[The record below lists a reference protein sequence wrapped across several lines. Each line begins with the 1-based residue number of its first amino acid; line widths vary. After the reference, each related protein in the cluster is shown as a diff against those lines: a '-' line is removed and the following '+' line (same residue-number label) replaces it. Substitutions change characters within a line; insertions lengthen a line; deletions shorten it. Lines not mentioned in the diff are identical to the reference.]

1 MKKYQQYSLVVVI
14 LLFYSNLFLY
24 PQENKIPLDH
34 SLYQSWKTIS
44 NSRISNDG
52 NWVTYEINPA
62 QGDGFLY
69 LYNVRQNT
77 IDSIGRGYSAVFS
90 SQSDFLAFKIKPQYA
105 ALRQAKKDKLKK
117 EKMPKDSL
125 GIWLLDGSSDPV
137 KYPGVQSVKVPVD
150 GSGWLAFHHHE
161 LPDTTKPDTEKPDTT
176 VARESNKKI
185 RGSELVIMNPVKN
198 KIFRYDHVVNYDIS
212 RQGTAVG
219 FIQES
224 NDTIPVC
231 TVSFFNSGSEKKL
244 SVFEAAGKVPDLALN
259 DAGQSMAFLYHNDTA
274 KVSGFD
280 LYFWNASIEKTTKI
294 LDSLSAGMPDG
305 WGVSKNSK
313 IWFSM
318 DGNKLY
324 FSTARI
330 PVKEKKDTLLE
341 DEKYHVDI
349 WTWHDN
355 LLQPM
360 QKAELSKEKKR
371 SYLAVWLTDSNKMVQ
386 LADEQIDEI
395 QTLYRGT
402 GDVVLGLSGKPYEKL
417 ISWEASRYR
426 DVYAINISTG
436 VKQLVMSK
444 KSSVVNLSPHGKY
457 VLWYEVEDSSWYAHD
472 IAGDRLISLT
482 GQIPVNFFEETFDE
496 PNEPYPY
503 GFAGWSEDDRYV
515 YIYDRFDIWKIDATE
530 KHKPLNL
537 TNVNGR
543 NNNIQYRYIKT
554 DREAYYI
561 SQKQPMLL
569 NGFNENN
576 KENGLYS
583 VSPILRG
590 NPLKLTSGPYS
601 YDSPEKARYADMMIL
616 RRGNFREYPDLYL
629 SNMDLSSVR
638 QISNA
643 NPQASGYLWGDA
655 RLVKWTSSD
664 NNEMEGLLYTPENI
678 DPGKKYPMLVYFYEK
693 MSSNL
698 YRHYAFSPSHST
710 INIPWC
716 VSNGYIVFVPDIK
729 YKTGHP
735 GESAFNCIVS
745 GTNAMSD
752 QFSFIDRDHI
762 GIQGQSWGGYQV
774 AYLVTRT
781 DIYAAAMAGAPVS
794 NMTSAYGG
802 IRWSTGM
809 SRMWQYEESQSRI
822 GGTLW
827 EKTDLYL
834 ENSPLFHVP
843 QIKTPLLIMH
853 NDNDGAVPWYQ
864 GIELFTALNRL
875 NKPVWMLVY
884 NNEEHN
890 LDKWPNRVD
899 LSIRMMQFFD
909 HYLKGA
915 PAPEWMIKGIPAIEK
930 GINTGYNL
938 MEGQ

>member
-1 MKKYQQYSLVVVI
+1 MKRYHLYPFVLSIVF
-14 LLFYSNLFLY
+14 FYSNLLLY
-24 PQENKIPLDH
+24 AQENKIPLDH
-34 SLYQSWKTIS
+34 SVYASWKTIS
-44 NSRISNDG
+44 NEKISNDG
-52 NWVTYEINPA
+52 NWVAYEINPA

-69 LYNVRQNT
+69 LYNVKQNA
-77 IDSIGRGYSAVFS
+77 IDSIERGYAPVFS
-90 SQSDFLAFKIKPQYA
+90 NQSDFLAFKIKPQYA
-105 ALRQAKKDKLKK
+105 TLRQAKKEKVKK

-125 GIWLLDGSSDPV
+125 GIWLLDGNSDPV
-137 KYPGVQSVKVPVD
+137 KYPNVQSVKVPAD

-161 LPDTTKPDTEKPDTT
+161 QPDTTNVDAAKTDTT
-176 VARESNKKI
+176 DAKKSKKKI
-185 RGSELVIMNPVKN
+185 HGSGLVIMNPVRN
-198 KIFRYDHVVNYDIS
+198 KIFKYDHVVNYNIS
-212 RQGTAVG
+212 RQGTAIG
-219 FIQES
+219 FVQES

-231 TVSFFNSGSEKKL
+231 TVSFFNSESEKKL
-244 SVFEAAGKVPDLALN
+244 SVFEAPGKVPELAL
-259 DAGQSMAFLYHNDTA
+259 DEPGQRMAFLYHNDTA

-280 LYFWNASIEKTTKI
+280 LYLWNAAIEKTAKI
-294 LDSLSAGMPDG
+294 LDSLSAGMPAG
-305 WGVSKNSK
+305 WGVSKNGE

-318 DGNKLY
+318 DGNKL
-324 FSTARI
+324 FFRTAPI
-330 PVKEKKDTLLE
+330 PEKEKKDTLLE

-349 WTWHDN
+349 WTWQDN
-355 LLQPM
+355 ILQSM
-360 QKAELSKEKKR
+360 QKVDLSKEKKR
-371 SYLAVWLTDSNKMVQ
+371 SYLAVWLIDSSRMIQ
-386 LADEQIDEI
+386 IADKQIEDI

-402 GDVVLGLSGKPYEKL
+402 GDVVLGLSKKPYEKI
-417 ISWEASRYR
+417 ISWEASKYR
-426 DVYAINISTG
+426 DVYAINIKTG
-436 VKQLVMSK
+436 LKQLVMSK
-444 KSSVVNLSPHGKY
+444 KSSVVTLSPHGKY
-457 VLWYEVEDSSWYAHD
+457 ILWYETEDSSWYAHD

-482 GQIPVNFFEETFDE
+482 RQIPVNFFEETFDE
-496 PNEPYPY
+496 PNEPFPY
-503 GFAGWSEDDRYV
+503 GYAGWSEDDRYV

-537 TNVNGR
+537 TNKNGR
-543 NNNIQYRYIKT
+543 INKIQYRYIKT
-554 DREAYYI
+554 EREAYYI

-583 VSPILRG
+583 ISPILRDD
-590 NPLKLTSGPYS
+590 PIKFTSGPYS
-601 YDSPEKARYADMMIL
+601 YDSPEKARYADVLIW
-616 RRGNFREYPDLYL
+616 RRGNFREYPDLYI
-629 SNMDLSSVR
+629 SNQDISSVR

-643 NPQASGYLWGDA
+643 NPQAAGYLWGDA
-655 RLVKWTSSD
+655 RLVKWTSFD
-664 NNEMEGLLYTPENI
+664 NNEMEGLLYTPETI
-678 DPGKKYPMLVYFYEK
+678 EPGKKYPMLVYFYEK
-693 MSSNL
+693 MSSSL
-698 YRHYAFSPSHST
+698 YRHYFPSPSRST

-729 YKTGHP
+729 YKTGYP

-745 GTNAMSD
+745 GTNAMTD

-781 DIYAAAMAGAPVS
+781 NIYAAAMAGAPVS

-802 IRWSTGM
+802 IRWGTGM

-843 QIKTPLLIMH
+843 QIETPLLIMH

-864 GIELFTALNRL
+864 GIELFTALYRM

-890 LDKWPNRVD
+890 LDKWPDRVD
-899 LSIRMMQFFD
+899 LSIRMIQFFD

-930 GINTGYNL
+930 GINSGYNVI
-938 MEGQ
+938 EE